1 MAYDEP
7 GYRQRGAGDQT
18 NGDPGGHRTGTFP
31 APDYRGRRRGDDEHP
46 LVDVDDTGT
55 HRNRTEVRRDEPVVA
70 DNATPSDTRDRI
82 GIHLGWEA
90 VLLVG
95 TGAVAYLLYRVDPA
109 ALKGPALDTLLVT
122 AAAIGLLVLGASLSL
137 RAYVPN
143 LAVGPIAV
151 AAGLQFA
158 ENGDRGIVSAGAQA
172 IAIAVVGS
180 VVVALIVVLLHVP
193 GWAATLAGALGVVT
207 FNQMHV
213 GPTTVQGGYDPLPR
227 AYFFFAGFAALAVV
241 GGLLGTV
248 PSIRRS
254 VGWMRPT
261 GDPSLRRGAVGAL
274 AVIGAL
280 VLSSILATVA
290 GLLLAA
296 VATGPLPARTGL
308 EWTGIA
314 IGAAMVAGTSAFG
327 RRGGIFG
334 TLLAVTALTL
344 FMDYAVRRDLDI
356 ALFAIAAALL
366 AAGLAVTRLV
376 ESFSKPRTPDAWTP
390 RTEAGEAANWVSDMS
405 ETWPPAPAQP
415 AGGRTDRWDEGGWGT
430 TSR

>member
-7 GYRQRGAGDQT
+7 GYRRRGAGDRA
-18 NGDPGGHRTGTFP
+18 GDDPDGHRTGTFP
-31 APDYRGRRRGDDEHP
+31 TPDYRGRRREDGEFP
-46 LVDVDDTGT
+46 LADVDDSGT
-55 HRNRTEVRRDEPVVA
+55 RRTETRRDEPVVA
-70 DNATPSDTRDRI
+70 DNDTPSDTRDRI

-95 TGAVAYLLYRVDPA
+95 TGAIAYLLHRADPA

-122 AAAIGLLVLGASLSL
+122 AAAIGLLVFGAGLSL

-143 LAVGPIAV
+143 LAMGPIAV

-193 GWAATLAGALGVVT
+193 GWAATLAGAFGVVT

-213 GPTTVQGGYDPLPR
+213 GPTTVQGGYDPLPQ

-254 VGWMRPT
+254 VGWMRPA
-261 GDPSLRRGAVGAL
+261 GDPSQRRGAAGAL
-274 AVIGAL
+274 SVIGAL

-308 EWTGIA
+308 EWTGVA

-334 TLLAVTALTL
+334 TLLAATALTL
-344 FMDYAVRRDLDI
+344 FMDYAVRRNLHI

-366 AAGLAVTRLV
+366 AAGLVVTRLV
-376 ESFSKPRTPDAWTP
+376 ESYSRPRTPEAWTP
-390 RTEAGEAANWVSDMS
+390 LTEADESAANWISDMPEPWS
-405 ETWPPAPAQP
+405 PAAPAQP
-415 AGGRTDRWDEGGWGT
+415 AGGRTDRWDKGSWGT